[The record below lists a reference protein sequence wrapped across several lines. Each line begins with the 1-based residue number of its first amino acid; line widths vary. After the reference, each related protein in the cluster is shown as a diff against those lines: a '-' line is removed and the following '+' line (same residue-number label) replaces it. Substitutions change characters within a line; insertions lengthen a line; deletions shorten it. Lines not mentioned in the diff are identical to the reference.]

1 MKYRVV
7 IQPSAFNDL
16 DETLT
21 FLKKHYSPAT
31 AAAWYD
37 GCLTAIESLAE
48 SPERCSRARESDK
61 LGVEIR
67 ELLYGRYRSVYRI
80 LFTLRENSVPVL
92 YVRHSARDDM
102 TPHELGDRP

>member
-1 MKYRVV
+1 MSYRVV
-7 IQPSAFNDL
+7 IQPPAFDDL

-21 FLKKHYSPAT
+21 YLTKHYSPAT

-48 SPERCSRARESDK
+48 NPERCSRARESIK
-61 LGVEIR
+61 LGIEIR
-67 ELLYGRYRSVYRI
+67 QLLYRRHRSVYRI
-80 LFTLRENSVPVL
+80 LFTLRENSVRVL

-102 TPHELGDRP
+102 TPRELGE